1 MCNCLL
7 LFKMYFIMWN
17 LFLSWSEC
25 SLWWCPWWSIAKS
38 CMIPFFCK
46 FIGLNFILMFLAR
59 FLFFWIGVLILRLE
73 ISEFSAIC
81 FYDWFSIDIVSLL
94 FAWIFD
100 SNNCLAWNSLCESR
114 DMLLEQC
121 LKQCLWTVIL
131 QTIILFLKLALYQ

>member
-1 MCNCLL
+1 
-7 LFKMYFIMWN
+7 MYN
-17 LFLSWSEC
+17 PFL
-25 SLWWCPWWSIAKS
+25 
-38 CMIPFFCK
+38 CK

-59 FLFFWIGVLILRLE
+59 FLFFWIGVLILRLG

-131 QTIILFLKLALYQ
+131 QKNFCFLNWLFINNFELGGLYWPSMIVVTCSIVGLVFCCIFRIIRI